1 MQLRSCWN
9 VCVLV
14 EVWRARLV
22 WVLELLQ
29 TETRPAQRLQVLE
42 VLTGSMRSTKSEK
55 HFLISRLWRRFDRK
69 FVQNV

>member
-1 MQLRSCWN
+1 MPLRSCWD

-14 EVWRARLV
+14 EVCRARLV

-55 HFLISRLWRRFDRK
+55 HFLISRRFDRK

>member
-1 MQLRSCWN
+1 M
-9 VCVLV
+9 

-29 TETRPAQRLQVLE
+29 TETRPQRLQVLE
-42 VLTGSMRSTKSEK
+42 VLTGSMRSTKWEK